1 MDSLVPTYNDY
12 SKAFGNTLNQEG
24 FNSLLAKAVARVK
37 ARCCLIDTTSLTE
50 NEQAAYK
57 NAVCIAINALND
69 PAVSSYTASKVSETY
84 VDEATSGIDDLIE
97 QALSG
102 TRLIEVAL

>member
-1 MDSLVPTYNDY
+1 MNAPEVTYDYY
-12 SKAFGNTLNQEG
+12 SKMFGDTLDQEG

-37 ARCCLIDTTSLTE
+37 ARCCLVDMTTLTE
-50 NEQAAYK
+50 DEQTAYK
-57 NAVCIAINALND
+57 NAVCIAISALDD

-84 VDEATSGIDDLIE
+84 VDGATSSIDDLIE